1 MALFYRKAT
10 LFTNTG
16 EYLYIKIA
24 APARLEKVRYFKNN
38 IMQKS
43 YFKMKIKL
51 QPELI
56 DRIDR

>member
-38 IMQKS
+38 IMQK
-43 YFKMKIKL
+43 KK
-51 QPELI
+51 ELF
-56 DRIDR
+56 